1 MDYLSD
7 MDLRPLLEAIAE
19 EHHLTLQRCGLNA
32 DWSVDAFML
41 SPGNPNTTQG
51 AFYIIE
57 EETSDHRWALVR
69 RWYEAD
75 PGLDENPHDE
85 TPIGIADGIGEVLSL
100 ALDPI
105 GSEDLGGHRALSRAR
120 SAFTQLLSRYQTV
133 TGDRKPCDHC
143 KDREVFF
150 SHKDQQWLHD
160 VNEPPCFLAAAAQ
173 APSKL
178 RTYDVTV
185 RRVLYQYA
193 TIQID
198 AEDPDVVQDLAYDTA
213 RFGVIAWEDHDP
225 RNPEIEVQE
234 IEEA

>member
-1 MDYLSD
+1 MDYLAT
-7 MDLRPLLEAIAE
+7 MDLIPLLKAVAE

-32 DWSVDAFML
+32 DWSTDAFML
-41 SPGNPNTTQG
+41 SPGTPNITQG
-51 AFYIIE
+51 AYYLIE

-69 RWYEAD
+69 RWYQSD
-75 PGLDENPHDE
+75 PDLEVNPHDE
-85 TPIGIADGIGEVLSL
+85 TPIGIGDGIGEVLSL

-120 SAFTQLLSRYQTV
+120 SGFAQLLSHYQTV
-133 TGDRKPCDHC
+133 IGDRKPCEHC

-160 VNEPPCFLAAAAQ
+160 VSEPPCFMSASAQ
-173 APSKL
+173 VPSKL

-198 AEDPDVVQDLAYDTA
+198 AEDPDVVGDLAYDKA
-213 RFGVIAWEDHDP
+213 RFGAIDWEDHDP
-225 RNPEIEVQE
+225 RNPQIEVQE